1 MKEKKSGILIYVLL
15 IIIAAI
21 LLIVFGVC
29 IYLAV
34 KKEDFGIINYVSITS
49 SFSVALLTVIYVYAS
64 TKQMHVMTLQLEEM
78 KTEHLLKN
86 QPILILN
93 QPEFTI
99 EIPKFFYCPP
109 ENRFSFQSRYFFEAT
124 LVNAS
129 DDPGITVSVVAR
141 IVIPKNENEVVI
153 RTFNERF
160 SISSSKDGPNKVSFL
175 FNGDLNCDLFD
186 AMRERKA
193 IKVET
198 VVYFKNTLGA
208 CFSTSNTYRFDIWDF
223 GARSRET
230 YDDSCIG
237 KPNDPLSV
245 IRGWHTAIV
254 QAPTKY
260 KESLKHLKK
269 LVREEKQRE
278 EYATAFDEV
287 KADFLSMYDTKN
299 DLKCQPYEDNDTFE
313 LKTISKE
320 EFEKDTDNSTYLQE
334 IFSAANNK

>member
-1 MKEKKSGILIYVLL
+1 MEEEKKSGILIHIML

-21 LLIVFGVC
+21 LLIVFGAC

-34 KKEDFGIINYVSITS
+34 KNENFGIINYISVTS

-86 QPILILN
+86 QPLLVLN

-99 EIPKFFYCPP
+99 EVPRFFYCPP

-129 DDPGITVSVVAR
+129 DDPGITVSIVAR
-141 IVIPKNENEVVI
+141 IIIPKEENDVQI

-160 SISSSKDGPNKVSFL
+160 SISSSKDEPNIVHFL
-175 FNGDLNCDLFD
+175 FNGDLSCELFD
-186 AMRERKA
+186 ALRERKR
-193 IKVET
+193 IKIET
-198 VVYFKNTLGA
+198 IVYFKNTLGA
-208 CFSTSNTYRFDIWDF
+208 CFSTSNTYSFHIWDF
-223 GARSRET
+223 ET
-230 YDDSCIG
+230 KTKEALDDGCIG
-237 KPNDPLSV
+237 KSSDPLNV

-260 KESLKHLKK
+260 KENLN
-269 LVREEKQRE
+269 
-278 EYATAFDEV
+278 A
-287 KADFLSMYDTKN
+287 
-299 DLKCQPYEDNDTFE
+299 
-313 LKTISKE
+313 
-320 EFEKDTDNSTYLQE
+320 
-334 IFSAANNK
+334 